1 MNRKRTI
8 FFAGG
13 GTGGH
18 IYPALAVAEKL
29 ASNENVE
36 VRFFCSQRPVDRSI
50 LEKTPYKFETL
61 PAQPLVASP
70 MFAIGFVVSLF
81 RAITKLIKAGDAVV
95 VGVGGFVAAP
105 VVIAAKI
112 LGKPLAFIN
121 VDIVPGTA
129 NRRLARLASKIF
141 VQFDCT
147 KDKFGSGKFE
157 VVVCG
162 CPLRGEFDNPVP
174 GSIRADLGLDADK
187 KILFITGASSGAHNI
202 NMAMSL
208 LAEKLAAYKDAWQI
222 VHLTGA
228 GKKGDLKRRYV
239 GGGLQCRVLEYSDD
253 MAAILTASEVVIGRC
268 GAVSVAEFI
277 AASVPAICIPYPY
290 HQDDHQRLNAMQM
303 VDKGA
308 AVIVNDYK
316 DDYRHTA
323 DELWKAL
330 EPMLLDEDIRKKMR
344 CSVENMSQPNAA
356 ELIAKSLTGQI

>member
-1 MNRKRTI
+1 MNKKRTI

-29 ASNENVE
+29 SSDQNIDVC
-36 VRFFCSQRPVDRSI
+36 FFCSERPVDRSI
-50 LEKTPYKFETL
+50 LEKTPYKFECL
-61 PAQPLVASP
+61 PARPLSASP
-70 MFAIGFVVSLF
+70 MFLIGFIVSIYK
-81 RAITKLIKAGDAVV
+81 ACVKLIKAGDAVV

-105 VVIAAKI
+105 VVVAAKI

-141 VQFDCT
+141 VQFEYT
-147 KDKFGSGKFE
+147 KDKFGKGKFE
-157 VVVCG
+157 VIVCG
-162 CPLRGEFDNPVP
+162 CPLRGEFDNPAP
-174 GSIRADLGLDADK
+174 GSVKADLGLDPDK

-202 NMAMSL
+202 NMVMSL
-208 LAEKLAAYKDAWQI
+208 LTEKLSAYNKQWQI

-239 GGGLQCRVLEYSDD
+239 NYGLQCRVLEYTDS
-253 MAAILTASEVVIGRC
+253 MAAILAATDVVIGRC

-277 AASVPAICIPYPY
+277 AAAVPAICIPYPY

-303 VDKGA
+303 VNKGG
-308 AVIVNDYK
+308 AVIVNDFK
-316 DDYRHTA
+316 DDFQHTA
-323 DELWKAL
+323 EELWTAL
-330 EPMLLDEDIRKKMR
+330 EPMLSDAALREKMR
-344 CSVENMSQPNAA
+344 HSVESMSKPNAA
-356 ELIAKSLTGQI
+356 EFIAATLNTI